1 MTVLRAFAGYGIE
14 LEYMIVDRETLM
26 VRPLAD
32 RLLRDESGRVVNE
45 LPRDGMGWSNELT
58 LHLVE
63 IKNAEP
69 QPLQQSLARAFQAE
83 IREIARRLE
92 PMGACLMPAAMHPW
106 MDPARETHLWPHAN
120 AEIYLAY
127 DHVFGCRQHGFAN
140 LQSMHLNLPFADD
153 EEFARLHAAVR
164 LVLPILPA
172 LAASSPIADGHPTG
186 YMDTRLQAYRSHQ
199 AKVPTSMGQLVPD
212 TVSSQADYRQRIL
225 GPMYRQMSALDPAG
239 ILCHEWLNAR
249 GAIPRFERMA
259 LEIRLIDMQEHPLA
273 DLAVAAAVSAVV
285 RRLYHEQSAGLAG
298 QQAYP
303 VEPLAGLLE
312 TCIRHAD
319 QAAIADPGYLRL
331 LGFPGASCRAGELW
345 HWLIEEWWK
354 HEPDQQA
361 AWGEPLAVILK
372 HGPLARR
379 ILKAVDT
386 TDPHARLEAVYRA
399 LCDCLIN
406 QAPFLGAD

>member
-1 MTVLRAFAGYGIE
+1 MSVLRAFAGYGIE
-14 LEYMIVDRETLM
+14 LEYMIVDRKTLM

-32 RLLRDESGRVVNE
+32 RLLRDEAGRVVNE
-45 LPRDGMGWSNELT
+45 LPRNGMGWSNELT

-69 QPLQQSLARAFQAE
+69 QPLAQPLARAFQAE
-83 IREIARRLE
+83 VSEIARRLE
-92 PMGACLMPAAMHPW
+92 PLGACLMPAAMHPW

-120 AEIYLAY
+120 ADIYLAY
-127 DHVFGCRQHGFAN
+127 DRVFGCRQHGFAN

-153 EEFARLHAAVR
+153 AEFSWLHAAAR
-164 LVLPILPA
+164 LLLPILPA
-172 LAASSPIADGHPTG
+172 LAASSPIAEGHPSG
-186 YMDTRLQAYRSHQ
+186 YMDTRLKAYGTHQ
-199 AKVPTSMGQLVPD
+199 AKVPASMGHVIPE
-212 TVSSQADYRQRIL
+212 TVSGMADYRQRIL
-225 GPMYRQMSALDPAG
+225 SPMYRQMSASDPAG
-239 ILCHEWLNAR
+239 TLCHEWLNAR

-259 LEIRLIDMQEHPLA
+259 LEIRLIDMQEHPGA

-285 RRLYHEQSAGLAG
+285 RRLYHEQDAGLAE

-303 VEPLAGLLE
+303 VEPLSDLLE
-312 TCIRHAD
+312 TCIQHAD
-319 QAAIADPGYLRL
+319 HAAITDPGYLRL

-361 AWGEPLAVILK
+361 AWGEPLAVILQ

-379 ILKAVDT
+379 ILEASGPAGAHD
-386 TDPHARLEAVYRA
+386 RQQAVYRS
-399 LCDCLIN
+399 LCDCLET
-406 QAPFLGAD
+406 ASPFLGVD